1 MTHDAKNMPIGFMH
15 SDVFNGGAHRV
26 YFIDPKGKDISFDR
40 WRFDLYYANSSAMT
54 HFEQSQ
60 EAADAFYEMFS
71 PMCFANYTDF
81 RTTFQRLNG

>member
-1 MTHDAKNMPIGFMH
+1 MTPNAKNMPIGFIH
-15 SDVFNGGAHRV
+15 SDVFNGRAHRV

-40 WRFDLYYANSSAMT
+40 WRFDLYYANNFAMT
-54 HFEQSQ
+54 HFEPSQ

-81 RTTFQRLNG
+81 RTTFQRING